1 MMITRIKKAWFC
13 WPCFLALVVAPIRGQ
28 DAEKVKILAGTRFK
42 ASLQTPISSKLS
54 EVGDTVVITLIDPLP
69 IDATH
74 ALPRGTE
81 MTGKITFVKRPGR
94 VKGRAEVYALINELT
109 TQYGSE
115 PIAVSIA
122 SADDFTDDKK
132 IKTDEEGKLKSD
144 RDLGDDF
151 GKAGKGAAVGSLAST
166 PAAIATH
173 SVGPAIAGPAA
184 GAVAGLLLTRG
195 KEMRLAVGTVFRMKF
210 DKDLI
215 LPASIGLVPNA
226 QVSRGAP

>member
-13 WPCFLALVVAPIRGQ
+13 WPCFLALVVAPIWAQ
-28 DAEKVKILAGTRFK
+28 DADKVKILAGTRFK

-54 EVGDTVVITLIDPLP
+54 EVGDTVIISLIDPLP